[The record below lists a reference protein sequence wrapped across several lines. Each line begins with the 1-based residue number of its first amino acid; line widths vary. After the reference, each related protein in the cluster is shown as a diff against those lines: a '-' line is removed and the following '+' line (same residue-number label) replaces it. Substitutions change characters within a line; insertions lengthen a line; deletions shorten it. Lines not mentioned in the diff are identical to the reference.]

1 MLLIADEVFT
11 GYGRTGTMWAS
22 SAAGVLPDLMCVAKG
37 FTSGTLPMAATLC
50 TSRVFDAFRGAP
62 ERALWHGHSYCGNPL
77 GAAIARAVLAVYRD
91 ERIIERSLPKA
102 ERIAAAFAS
111 FGGIPG
117 CTRPRSLGMVGAVDL
132 ASDASYLGAR
142 GWRAYDEARRLGAY
156 LRPLGDV
163 VYVAPPLNIADS
175 DLDELLEIVRRA
187 VVYALNG

>member
-1 MLLIADEVFT
+1 
-11 GYGRTGTMWAS
+11 
-22 SAAGVLPDLMCVAKG
+22 
-37 FTSGTLPMAATLC
+37 
-50 TSRVFDAFRGAP
+50 VFDAFRGAP

-117 CTRPRSLGMVGAVDL
+117 CTRPRSMGMVGAVDL